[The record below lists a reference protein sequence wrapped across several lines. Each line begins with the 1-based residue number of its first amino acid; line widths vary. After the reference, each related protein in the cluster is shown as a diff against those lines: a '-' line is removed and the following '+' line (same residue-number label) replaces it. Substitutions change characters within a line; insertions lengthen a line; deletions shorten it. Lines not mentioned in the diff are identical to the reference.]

1 MRLACLFDL
10 FCPLLETVVCLFGGK
25 EVVLIWWGN
34 GTLVLGFLLCLGFFF
49 YLTKAVKVLVTAIM
63 TTKQF
68 SLLEDEFFWIILD
81 FS

>member
-1 MRLACLFDL
+1 MPLACLFDL

-25 EVVLIWWGN
+25 EGLLIWRGMLVWGFV
-34 GTLVLGFLLCLGFFF
+34 LVWGFF
-49 YLTKAVKVLVTAIM
+49 LTIAVKVLLTAIM

-68 SLLEDEFFWIILD
+68 SLLEDEFYWIISD